1 MDKEEIKDYMQKKKE
16 ESKINGT
23 NLSDLNLYL
32 FQELDRLNDS
42 FIINREEELNRE
54 IKRSKSITDVAQT
67 IINNAQTLIEAQKL
81 FTQKGENTEIPKM
94 LKEKND

>member
-1 MDKEEIKDYMQKKKE
+1 MGKEEIKEYMEKKKE
-16 ESKINGT
+16 ESKINGS
-23 NLSDLNLYL
+23 NLSDLNTYL
-32 FQELDRLNDS
+32 FQELDRLNDE

-81 FTQKGENTEIPKM
+81 FNQNGQNEIPKM

>member
-1 MDKEEIKDYMQKKKE
+1 MDKEEIKDYMEKKKE
-16 ESKINGT
+16 ESKINGN
-23 NLSDLNLYL
+23 NLSDLNTYL
-32 FQELDRLNDS
+32 FQELDRLNDE

-81 FTQKGENTEIPKM
+81 FNQNGQNEIPKM

>member
-1 MDKEEIKDYMQKKKE
+1 MGKEEIKEYMEKKKK
-16 ESKINGT
+16 ESKINGS
-23 NLSDLNLYL
+23 NLSDLNTYL
-32 FQELDRLNDS
+32 FQELDRLNDE

-81 FTQKGENTEIPKM
+81 FNQNGQNEIPKM

>member
-1 MDKEEIKDYMQKKKE
+1 MEKEEIKEYMEKKKE
-16 ESKINGT
+16 ESKINGS
-23 NLSDLNLYL
+23 NLSDLNKYL
-32 FQELDRLNDS
+32 FQELDRLNDE

-81 FTQKGENTEIPKM
+81 FNQNGQNEIPKM

>member
-1 MDKEEIKDYMQKKKE
+1 MGKEEIKEYMEKKKE
-16 ESKINGT
+16 ESKINGS
-23 NLSDLNLYL
+23 NLSDLNMYL
-32 FQELDRLNDS
+32 FQELDRLNDE

-81 FTQKGENTEIPKM
+81 FNQNGQNEIPKM

>member
-1 MDKEEIKDYMQKKKE
+1 MGKEEIKEYMEKKKE
-16 ESKINGT
+16 ESKINGS
-23 NLSDLNLYL
+23 NLSDLNIYL
-32 FQELDRLNDS
+32 FQELDRLNDE

-81 FTQKGENTEIPKM
+81 FNQNGQNEIPKM
-94 LKEKND
+94 LKEK

>member
-1 MDKEEIKDYMQKKKE
+1 MEKQDIKEYMEKKKE
-16 ESKINGT
+16 ESKINGS

-32 FQELDRLNDS
+32 FQELDRLNDE
-42 FIINREEELNRE
+42 FITSREEDLTRE

-81 FTQKGENTEIPKM
+81 FMQKGDEIEVPKM

>member
-1 MDKEEIKDYMQKKKE
+1 MGKEEIKEYMEKKKE
-16 ESKINGT
+16 ESKINGS
-23 NLSDLNLYL
+23 NLSDLNIYL
-32 FQELDRLNDS
+32 FQELDRLNDE

-81 FTQKGENTEIPKM
+81 FNQNGQNEIPKM

>member
-1 MDKEEIKDYMQKKKE
+1 M
-16 ESKINGT
+16 
-23 NLSDLNLYL
+23 YL
-32 FQELDRLNDS
+32 FQELDRLNDE

-54 IKRSKSITDVAQT
+54 IKKKSIKDVAQT

-81 FTQKGENTEIPKM
+81 FNQNGQNEIPKM